1 MKKVLSTILPC
12 MVCLPQGLSAEVHL
26 RQLVAEERSERIK
39 EMSSSRRAKTTF
51 PDSGGRLVENGG
63 GNGTISDS
71 DLRCLTYKSWNN
83 MVDDAT
89 CWMLM

>member
-12 MVCLPQGLSAEVHL
+12 MACLPQGLSAEVHL

-39 EMSSSRRAKTTF
+39 EMSSSRRAKTSF

-71 DLRCLTYKSWNN
+71 DLRCLI
-83 MVDDAT
+83 
-89 CWMLM
+89 L